1 MYYYDLYG
9 WLTPVPLPDRATK
22 VAPPEE
28 TESLR
33 ANWTGE
39 SWVLREYVAPPLAPS
54 SPTVP
59 RHITVGAFFDRFGPL
74 KWEILADPS
83 PQVQAVICDASVRNY
98 IDLDAADLP
107 AGLALLQAAGH
118 AIDPDAIIDAPIHAG
133 EWP

>member
-9 WLTPVPLPDRATK
+9 WLTPEALPGRATD
-22 VAPPEE
+22 VEPPEE
-28 TESLR
+28 AEGLR

-39 SWVLREYVAPPLAPS
+39 AWVLREYLAPPLL
-54 SPTVP
+54 VP
-59 RHITVGAFFDRFGPL
+59 RTASRLVTVGAFFDRFGRL
-74 KWEILADPS
+74 KWEILADAS
-83 PQVQAVICDASVRNY
+83 PQVQAVIRDASVRNY